1 MPSDTRL
8 RYLYESALLGTMNA
22 AAECLNVATS
32 SVSRQIAQLE
42 MELGVPVIEKGRRK
56 IKLTEAGEAA
66 CKYYR
71 EKLSQEEAFLSRIEE
86 MKKVRSGKIVI
97 AVGEAF
103 VNQRFSDMLDAFM
116 QRYPGLEVRVAISNT
131 LSVAAQVRDDLAHL
145 GLIFDIPREP
155 GISARVTI
163 PQPLRVVVNSQHH
176 LRSAGEVDLRAVQGE
191 SIGLPDESYRMRQII
206 RTAEQ
211 EEHVFLEPSLVA
223 NSLALLKD
231 FVLSGRGISILPE
244 LVVQDELLCGS
255 LHALKLRSVLLNST
269 KTSLITRA
277 GRHLPIGAYRL
288 MTSVEGYLRR
298 SADGAGRSMLA
309 SIRP

>member
-8 RYLYESALLGTMNA
+8 RYLYESAQLGTMNA
-22 AAECLNVATS
+22 AAERLNVATS

-42 MELGVPVIEKGRRK
+42 IELGLPVIEKGRRK
-56 IKLTEAGEAA
+56 IQLTEVGEAT

-86 MKKVRSGKIVI
+86 MKKVRAGKIVL

-103 VNQRFSDMLDAFM
+103 VNQRFSDMLDDFM

-131 LSVAAQVRDDLAHL
+131 LSVASQVRDDIAHL

-176 LRSAGEVDLRAVQGE
+176 LRSASEVDLRALRGE
-191 SIGLPDESYRMRQII
+191 SIGLPDENYRMRQII
-206 RTAEQ
+206 RAAEQ

-223 NSLALLKD
+223 NSLTLLKD

-244 LVVQDELLCGS
+244 LVVHDELHAGS
-255 LHALKLRSVLLNST
+255 LHALTVRSELLNST
-269 KTSLITRA
+269 RTSLITRA
-277 GRHLPIGAYRL
+277 GRQLPIGAYRL
-288 MTSVEGYLRR
+288 MTSVEEYLHL
-298 SADGAGRSMLA
+298 SAVDADNTVEQQSGA
-309 SIRP
+309 